1 MYIDIHSHLNFPDYD
16 EDREE
21 VIERMRE
28 KHVRTF
34 TVGVNYET
42 SKRAV
47 ELASEQRDSMRAV
60 IGLHP
65 IYTSDS
71 YASKEEGGIER
82 FEKEA
87 FSKLVDE
94 YGDLI
99 VGVGECGLDYF
110 HTDGEARKAQESAF
124 RAQIEFALTHDLP
137 LMLHIRPSKGSM
149 DAYEDALRILKEY
162 ESKGTLRGDVH
173 FFAGDRE
180 IAEQF
185 LSLGFFL
192 SFTGVVTFTHEYD
205 EIVKLTPLERIFTE
219 TDAPYVS
226 PAPYRGRRN
235 EPTFVIETTHR
246 IAELKGVSVE
256 ELTQH
261 ISKNVEELFRVRFS

>member
-16 EDREE
+16 EDRGE

-28 KHVRTF
+28 KRVKTF
-34 TVGVNYET
+34 TVGVNYRT
-42 SKRAV
+42 SKKAV
-47 ELASEQRDSMRAV
+47 EITSQYSGMMRAV
-60 IGLHP
+60 VGIHP

-71 YASKEEGGIER
+71 YASKEEGSVEKFDR
-82 FEKEA
+82 MAFEK
-87 FSKLVDE
+87 LVSENRDT
-94 YGDLI
+94 I

-110 HTDGEARKAQESAF
+110 HADEKARKAQESAF
-124 RAQIEFALTHDLP
+124 RAQIELALIHDLP
-137 LMLHIRPSKGSM
+137 LMLHIRPSGGTM

-162 ESKGTLRGDVH
+162 ENRGSLRGDVH
-173 FFAGDRE
+173 FFAGNRE

-226 PAPYRGRRN
+226 PTPYRGKRN
-235 EPTFVIETTHR
+235 EPTFVIETTR
-246 IAELKGVSVE
+246 RVAELKEISVE
-256 ELTQH
+256 DLTQQ
-261 ISKNVEELFRVRFS
+261 IEQNVEELFRVRFS